1 VFVVML
7 RGVNVSGH
15 NRLPMADFAAAL
27 SELGFGGVTT
37 YVQSGNAVF
46 SGRGQPPTV
55 AAKVSRQLAERFE
68 LDVPIVVRTADEL
81 RSVLVANPYLAVERD
96 PTKLHVTFLVGAP
109 GAAAGSIEPPANPG
123 RDSFDVVGRE
133 VYLHCPDGY
142 GRTKLTNDFFERRL
156 RTTATTRNWRTVLAL
171 AELCEEQAGGR

>member
-1 VFVVML
+1 ML

-27 SELGFGGVTT
+27 SDLGFGGVTT

-46 SGRGQPPTV
+46 AGRGKPTTV

-68 LDVPIVVRTADEL
+68 LTVPIVVRTADEL
-81 RSVLVANPYLAVERD
+81 RSVLVANPYLGRERD
-96 PTKLHVTFLVGAP
+96 PTKLHVTFLDAAP
-109 GAAAGSIEPPANPG
+109 QAAAGSIEPPAGAG
-123 RDSFDVVGRE
+123 RDSFEVVGRE

>member
-15 NRLPMADFAAAL
+15 NRLSMADFAASL

-46 SGRGQPPTV
+46 SGRGKPPTV
-55 AAKVSRQLAERFE
+55 AAMVSRQLAERFE
-68 LDVPIVVRTADEL
+68 LAVPIVVRTADEL
-81 RSVLVANPYLAVERD
+81 RSVLVANPYLGRERD
-96 PTKLHVTFLVGAP
+96 PTKLHVTFLVAAP
-109 GAAAGSIEPPANPG
+109 GAAAESIERPASAG

-142 GRTKLTNDFFERRL
+142 GRTKLTNDFFERRF

-171 AELCEEQAGGR
+171 AELCEGQAGGR